1 MLNRGSVET
10 PEPCGKDIMI
20 ASVFIL
26 VFSVALLLFYVQAAC
41 ERILAREFAYALPD
55 PIVEANS
62 LQFPAIRKALEEANG
77 ALDVAQLRAALECD
91 CVALTYL
98 LKNAANK
105 SGRLS
110 PAERMLA
117 VYFRALSSLTNVGKG
132 TVLLKMTDVLQY
144 FTNVLGERVRGARF
158 GSATC

>member
-1 MLNRGSVET
+1 
-10 PEPCGKDIMI
+10 MI
-20 ASVFIL
+20 VSVFIL
-26 VFSVALLLFYVQAAC
+26 AFSAALFLFYLQATC
-41 ERILAREFAYALPD
+41 EKILAREFAYALPD

-62 LQFPAIRKALEEANG
+62 LQFPAVRKALEGANG
-77 ALDVAQLRAALECD
+77 TPDLGQLRAALECD
-91 CVALTYL
+91 CIALTYL

-110 PAERMLA
+110 AAERMLT